1 VREVIARRLRRAA
14 ALAAIACIGLGGCA
28 TFHPADP
35 SALGGNVPPRAQV
48 ADVPF
53 YPQKEKYCGPAA
65 LAMALTWSGKPI
77 SQDQAAALTFTPGRD
92 GTFRADMVTAALR
105 NGRLPVRLRNIE
117 AVMKE
122 LAAGRPVIVFENRGL
137 SLWHVWHYAVLT
149 GYDLEKDLVIMHSGK
164 NPDEEIGIKLFQ
176 RMWHRGENWSL
187 VVLPPGT
194 LPVDAEEHDPSRP
207 AGHEIGRP
215 ISASATFVMRKRI
228 IARPKAP
235 IGKPSRSGRMERRFG
250 TTSPIPSRNK
260 GARRKRSTPRGRPYL
275 WLPTKDRSSG
285 HWRNYR
291 TRRLRHNLPSPFATC
306 HDMKPPMSHLA
317 TKLWLIRLLGQP
329 AG

>member
-1 VREVIARRLRRAA
+1 MREVIARRLRRAA

-149 GYDLEKDLVIMHSGK
+149 GYDLDKDLVIMHSGK

-194 LPVDAEEHDPSRP
+194 LPVDAEEHDVLEAANGLERVKDYAAAATAYQSITARWPRDWAAYFGLGNVRYAQADYRAAEGAYRKALAIRP
-207 AGHEIGRP
+207 DGAEIWNNLAYSIAKQGRKTEA
-215 ISASATFVMRKRI
+215 IDAARKAVSMASDKGPFQRTLAELSDAK
-228 IARPKAP
+228 
-235 IGKPSRSGRMERRFG
+235 
-250 TTSPIPSRNK
+250 TSP
-260 GARRKRSTPRGRPYL
+260 
-275 WLPTKDRSSG
+275 
-285 HWRNYR
+285 
-291 TRRLRHNLPSPFATC
+291 
-306 HDMKPPMSHLA
+306 
-317 TKLWLIRLLGQP
+317 
-329 AG
+329 